1 MRRDVSSFVTDGS
14 IFWTNCVGF
23 GTLAPARM
31 PSPKVLFLGANGRDT
46 TRLRLN
52 AEVRDI
58 RQELEAADASQAF
71 QVMAELAVRPTDLQR
86 LLLLHEPNVIHFSG
100 HGLDPDG

>member
-1 MRRDVSSFVTDGS
+1 
-14 IFWTNCVGF
+14 
-23 GTLAPARM
+23 M

-58 RQELEAADASQAF
+58 RQELEAADAAHAF
-71 QVMAELAVRPTDLQR
+71 QVMVELAVRPTDLQR
-86 LLLLHEPNVIHFSG
+86 LLLLHEPDVIHFSG
-100 HGLDPDG
+100 HGLDPESGNAVQNTASGSATSPTAPT